1 MTVTSPGIVHVVDDD
16 DSWHKSVKRL
26 LAAAG
31 YQVAQYESARC
42 FLEKANV
49 DEPGCILLDMH
60 MPGLTGLQLQQRLAE
75 MRHVL
80 PIIFVSG
87 HGDIPTTVLAV
98 KAGATDFLIKPV
110 ASDVLLRAVH
120 KAIARDREDRS
131 RHAGLDVLRAR
142 FSTLTPAEGRVLA
155 LVVRGK
161 LNKQIAD
168 ELGIAERTVKWHRH
182 NFLQKL
188 QVRSLAELVS
198 VAERLGIIDIG

>member
-1 MTVTSPGIVHVVDDD
+1 MTMITLGTVHVVDDD
-16 DSWHKSVKRL
+16 VSWHKSAERL
-26 LAAAG
+26 LTAAG
-31 YQVAQYESARC
+31 YQVEQYESAGC

-49 DEPGCILLDMH
+49 DEPGCILLDVH

-87 HGDIPTTVLAV
+87 LGDIPTTVLAV

-120 KAIARDREDRS
+120 QAIARDRDDRT

-142 FSTLTPAEGRVLA
+142 FSSLTPAERRVLA

-168 ELGIAERTVKWHRH
+168 ELGTAERTVKWHRH
-182 NFLQKL
+182 NFMQKL

-198 VAERLGIIDIG
+198 VAERLGVVDVN